1 MDAPTPDH
9 PRPRIRTRVVARLA
23 TAAVAA
29 LCLVGS
35 ACSSSSGGEE
45 MAASAGHAGH
55 GDGAPRELVPV
66 AGEPVALGPD
76 DDLYAPPDPLPAG
89 AHGTLLQY
97 QEVEPSTFPSAR
109 TVRILYLSLDLHGQ
123 PIAVSGVVF
132 VPTAAAPRDGRPVV
146 GLAHATTG
154 LADACAPSR
163 TMGAEVP
170 LLGPFTEAGQA
181 VVVSDYAGL
190 GTPGRHPYLVG
201 ASAGR
206 SVLDA
211 VLAARQL
218 PGADLGDRVGL
229 AGYSQGG
236 QGALWADRLAEA
248 WAPDLEV
255 VGTVAGA
262 PATEL
267 GSILGRPTEV
277 PFSGFVPMVVS
288 GLAAASDLV
297 DPAAYLSPVGLE
309 VMRVAETG
317 CLADVEEAVAGL
329 AATDLVR
336 PGAASSTAWAAAAA
350 ANDPGLAAGTAPVLV
365 LHSEADDTIPVATS
379 DAVAERLC
387 AAGQDVER
395 RVMTEGADHVVGAV
409 GAYAQALPW
418 LQARFAGDPVTAS
431 TC

>member
-1 MDAPTPDH
+1 MRAPTS
-9 PRPRIRTRVVARLA
+9 VARRLA
-23 TAAVAA
+23 ALAVAV
-29 LCLVGS
+29 LCFVGA
-35 ACSSSSGGEE
+35 ACSSGSDAEE
-45 MAASAGHAGH
+45 MAAPAGHAGH
-55 GDGAPRELVPV
+55 GGGAPHELVPV
-66 AGEPVALGPD
+66 AGDPVALGPD
-76 DDLYAPPDPLPAG
+76 DDLYTPPDPLPAG
-89 AHGTLLQY
+89 AHGTLLTY

-109 TVRILYLSLDLHGQ
+109 TVRILYLSQDLHGQ

-132 VPTAAAPRDGRPVV
+132 VPLADAPAAGRPVV

-154 LADACAPSR
+154 LADECAPSR
-163 TMGAEVP
+163 TMGAEIP

-211 VLAARQL
+211 VLAAQQL
-218 PGADLGDRVGL
+218 PDADLGDRVGL

-236 QGALWADRLAEA
+236 QGALWADRLAA
-248 WAPDLEV
+248 SWAPDLEV

-267 GSILGRPTEV
+267 GSILSRPTEV

-288 GLAAASDLV
+288 GLAAASSLV
-297 DPAAYLSPVGLE
+297 DPASYLTPAGLE
-309 VMRVAETG
+309 VQRVAETG

-329 AATDLVR
+329 DAADLVL
-336 PGAASSTAWAAAAA
+336 PGAAGSTAWSSAAA
-350 ANDPGLAAGTAPVLV
+350 ANDPGLAPGTGPVLI

-379 DAVAERLC
+379 EAVAERLC

-395 RVMTEGADHVVGAV
+395 RVMTDGADHVVGAV
-409 GAYAQALPW
+409 GSYAQALPW
-418 LQARFAGDPVTAS
+418 LEARFAGDPVSAT